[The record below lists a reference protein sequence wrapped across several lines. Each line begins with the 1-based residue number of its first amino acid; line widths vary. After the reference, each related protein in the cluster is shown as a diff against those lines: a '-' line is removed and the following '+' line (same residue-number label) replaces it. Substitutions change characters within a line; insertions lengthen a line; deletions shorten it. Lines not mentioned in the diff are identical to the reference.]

1 MDRPIGTG
9 IHPRAIGAIYSF
21 DVIGPFAP
29 LTIYRAR
36 YVLIFVDLATGWEYG
51 LLTDAKDATTL
62 ISCGK
67 QLATVNKSY
76 GHTLEALRCD
86 AGKPE
91 TSAEYERAMA
101 QVDSGV
107 RILPAAVRNQRAN
120 PVERRVQ
127 DQKREVALE
136 IVGQTVLDGAY
147 WGLAYLDVIGC
158 RNKRPNALTR
168 EFSASTTPQELNEG
182 RRPSFQEA
190 ASGLAFGMLGTSPTG
205 EVKPK
210 IGTLANELRVYVGCH
225 TTDSN
230 AVLTVEAPPT
240 PAVTRDFKP
249 LYLRGATVDQTL
261 QPRTCTLDDDDEN
274 GTIQVNVTDHVAP
287 QLPMERGLLQ
297 LTPQEVHDQ
306 AMAMLQQCFY

>member
-1 MDRPIGTG
+1 
-9 IHPRAIGAIYSF
+9 
-21 DVIGPFAP
+21 
-29 LTIYRAR
+29 
-36 YVLIFVDLATGWEYG
+36 
-51 LLTDAKDATTL
+51 LLTDAKDAFTL

-76 GHTLEALRCD
+76 GHTLEALHCD

-91 TSAEYERAMA
+91 TSAEEYERAMA

-136 IVGQTVLDGAY
+136 IAGQTVLDGEY

-158 RNKRPNALTR
+158 RNKRGPNALTR

-182 RRPSFQEA
+182 RRPNFQEA

-210 IGTLANELRVYVGCH
+210 IGTLANELRVYVGRH

-230 AVLTVEAPPT
+230 AVL
-240 PAVTRDFKP
+240 
-249 LYLRGATVDQTL
+249 Y
-261 QPRTCTLDDDDEN
+261 
-274 GTIQVNVTDHVAP
+274 
-287 QLPMERGLLQ
+287 
-297 LTPQEVHDQ
+297 
-306 AMAMLQQCFY
+306 